1 MTHGSLSPILKQLH
15 QTQGWRDFTLRRTLA
30 HDAQVYAVENT
41 VETLRCQGQV
51 NHQLTVYVDRGNGRT
66 GQSGFSFGADF
77 SDFKPRLV
85 RALQWAALVDNPA
98 FALPD
103 KTSAALAQE
112 KTVTPP
118 SPQNVLNHWRRLSR
132 AAQAQKGVRMAQ
144 SELWQQKALV
154 SVLNS
159 RGVVLHEPREEWMVE
174 FTVVAG
180 DARCPREETECFFAT
195 RRRLG
200 RALELENWVAETA
213 HVAREL
219 RRAALPPSG
228 RRDVVL
234 GGVALD
240 TLFDFFTGQGGAQA
254 RFEGWSG
261 FATGEPVFKKMEGD
275 PLYITVDPRLPGAM
289 GSRRFDS
296 MGCLLK
302 PFALIDNNRFVQH
315 LAPKPWADYA
325 GVPVTGE
332 ASNLVVAPGTGRA
345 KDWLKEDGLLV
356 LTDFS
361 TIQPNEVTGA
371 FSAEIR
377 FGHYLK
383 NGKRIPVKGGSI
395 TGLLPQAF
403 RHLRLSRET
412 VQREFYHGP
421 AYLRLGGVTVAG

>member
-261 FATGEPVFKKMEGD
+261 FATGEPVFKKNGRR
-275 PLYITVDPRLPGAM
+275 PALYHRGPPAAG
-289 GSRRFDS
+289 GH
-296 MGCLLK
+296 G
-302 PFALIDNNRFVQH
+302 
-315 LAPKPWADYA
+315 LA
-325 GVPVTGE
+325 
-332 ASNLVVAPGTGRA
+332 
-345 KDWLKEDGLLV
+345 
-356 LTDFS
+356 
-361 TIQPNEVTGA
+361 A
-371 FSAEIR
+371 F
-377 FGHYLK
+377 
-383 NGKRIPVKGGSI
+383 
-395 TGLLPQAF
+395 
-403 RHLRLSRET
+403 
-412 VQREFYHGP
+412 
-421 AYLRLGGVTVAG
+421 